1 MSKNGSRV
9 MIFRKR
15 FNAVRPLL
23 LAAVFSF
30 VFLLGLSAFA
40 PVYAQGPD
48 PAGLQAVGTAAG
60 IGGSSDLFTIIGRII
75 NVALGFVGIL
85 LLGLLLYAGY
95 LWMTSGGDAAKVE
108 QAKLYIRNA
117 IIGLII
123 IVSSFAITSFI
134 LAQLAGVT
142 GFGSGSGTGPFGGGG
157 FGFPG
162 SAGSLGAGIIESHL
176 PQRDAT
182 GVARNTPIVITFKE
196 PIRIDSFIK
205 DWTEA
210 TSGTV
215 VGLNDDAIKIYPT
228 SDRSQALTPVQARV
242 RFTPDHKTFVIRPVD
257 YLGNPTSNTDYTVE
271 LLGGRTGVVLEDGT
285 AAFGGAFASGYRW
298 QFQVS
303 TVIDTTPPKVTSVI
317 PSDGGNFA
325 PNIVVQINFNEP
337 VDPTAAA
344 GVWTGTGGFTNVEV
358 RATPAS
364 GPEVRPSG
372 EFKISNGYRTV
383 EFTTDLACGTN
394 SCGSTVY
401 CLPTDA
407 SIAVIA
413 HAPTLSDTPP
423 QAFLSGSGYDGITD
437 MVGNALDGNGDG
449 DTQGSDADA
458 VPGNDDYG
466 WSFGTRG
473 APNLEAPRIDS
484 TDPIAGDLIDSS
496 NLPLDSSPSADF
508 DSVLQSSTVNSDT
521 VVMQSNEPADMA
533 DTFWWSL
540 SQDPLTA
547 AGAVAGVGDIATKGR
562 LTIDH
567 RLYSPASS
575 TAPGAVVPTYQ
586 PVIHSGVQ
594 NVYQNCFNPAA
605 SASCAAGSS
614 NPNCCDGRPQAGG
627 CAALTPTP

>member
-1 MSKNGSRV
+1 MLENGSRV
-9 MIFRKR
+9 RTLKQR
-15 FNAVRPLL
+15 LTAVRPLL
-23 LAAVFSF
+23 SMAVFTF
-30 VFLLGLSAFA
+30 VALLGLSFVLPVFA
-40 PVYAQGPD
+40 QTSQENLEVI
-48 PAGLQAVGTAAG
+48 GTQAG
-60 IGGSSDLFTIIGRII
+60 IGGGADLFTIIGRII
-75 NVALGFVGIL
+75 NVALGFVGII

-95 LWMTSGGDAAKVE
+95 LWMTSGGDSAKIE
-108 QAKLYIRNA
+108 QAKSYIRNA

-123 IVSSFAITSFI
+123 IASSFAIVNFI

-142 GFGSGSGTGPFGGGG
+142 GFGGTGTGPFGGGG

-162 SAGSLGAGIIESHL
+162 SAGSLGSGIIETHL

-182 GVARNTPIVITFKE
+182 GVPRNTPIVVTFKE
-196 PIRIDSFIK
+196 PIRVDSFIK

-210 TSGTV
+210 TSGTIN
-215 VGLNDDAIKIYPT
+215 GLNDDAIKIYPT
-228 SDRSQALTPVQARV
+228 SDRSTALTSAQASV
-242 RFTPDHKTFVIRPVD
+242 RFTPDRKTFVIRPID
-257 YLGNPTSNTDYTVE
+257 LLGNPTSNTDYTVE
-271 LLGGRTGVVLEDGT
+271 LLGGSSGIVLADGT
-285 AAFGGAFASGYRW
+285 QAFGGAFSGGYRW

-303 TVIDTTPPKVTSVI
+303 TVVDNTPPRITAVI
-317 PSDGGNFA
+317 PSDGGTFA

-344 GVWTGTGGFTNVEV
+344 GVWNGTAGFTNIEV
-358 RATPAS
+358 NATPAS

-372 EFKISNGYRTV
+372 EFRISNGYRTV

-413 HAPTLSDTPP
+413 RAPTLSDTPP

-449 DTQGSDADA
+449 DAQGSDADST
-458 VPGNDDYG
+458 PGNDNYG

-473 APNLEAPRIDS
+473 APNLSAPRIES
-484 TDPIAGDLIDSS
+484 TDPIAGDLVDSS
-496 NLPLDSSPSADF
+496 NLPLDSNPTADF

-521 VVMQSNEPADMA
+521 VEIQTNEPSSMA
-533 DTFWWSL
+533 DTWWWSL
-540 SQDPLTA
+540 SQDPLTET
-547 AGAVAGVGDIATKGR
+547 GALAGVGDIATKGR

-575 TAPGAVVPTYQ
+575 TAPGAVQPTYQ
-586 PVIHSGVQ
+586 PIVHSGVQ

-605 SASCAAGSS
+605 SDRCTADSS
-614 NPNCCDGRPQAGG
+614 EPNCCDGVSQSGV
-627 CAALTPTP
+627 CSDLTPTP

>member
-1 MSKNGSRV
+1 M
-9 MIFRKR
+9 
-15 FNAVRPLL
+15 
-23 LAAVFSF
+23 AVFSF
-30 VFLLGLSAFA
+30 VALLVTLCAMRYAA
-40 PVYAQGPD
+40 PVFAQTSQENLD
-48 PAGLQAVGTAAG
+48 VIGTQAG
-60 IGGSSDLFTIIGRII
+60 ISGGADLFTIIGNII
-75 NVALGFVGIL
+75 NVALGFVGIV
-85 LLGLLLYAGY
+85 LLGLLLYAGW
-95 LWMTSGGDAAKVE
+95 LWMTSEGDAKKIDSAKMM
-108 QAKLYIRNA
+108 IRNA
-117 IIGLII
+117 IIGLLI
-123 IVSSFAITSFI
+123 IVSSFAIVNFI
-134 LAQLAGVT
+134 LAQLAGIT
-142 GFGSGSGTGPFGGGG
+142 GFGTGTGTGPFGGGG

-162 SAGSLGAGIIESHL
+162 SAGSLGAGVIETHL

-182 GVARNTPIVITFKE
+182 GVPRNTPIVITFKE

-215 VGLNDDAIKIYPT
+215 VGLNDDVIKIYPT
-228 SDRSQALTPVQARV
+228 ASRDQSLTSAQARV

-257 YLGNPTSNTDYTVE
+257 LLGNPTSNTDYTVE

-303 TVIDTTPPKVTSVI
+303 TVVDNTPPRITAVI
-317 PSDGGNFA
+317 PSDGGTFA

-344 GVWTGTGGFTNVEV
+344 GVWSGTAGFTNVEV

-364 GPEVRPSG
+364 GAEVRPSG

-449 DTQGSDADA
+449 DTQGSDADST
-458 VPGNDDYG
+458 PGNDDYG

-473 APNLEAPRIDS
+473 APNLSAPRIES
-484 TDPIAGDLIDSS
+484 TDPIAGDLMDSS
-496 NLPLDSSPSADF
+496 NLPLDSNPTADF

-521 VVMQSNEPADMA
+521 IELQTNEPSDMA

-540 SQDPLTA
+540 SQDPLTET
-547 AGAVAGVGDIATKGR
+547 GAIAGVGDIATKGR
-562 LTIDH
+562 LTVDH
-567 RLYSPASS
+567 RIYSPASS
-575 TAPGAVVPTYQ
+575 TDPGAVVPTYQ
-586 PVIHSGVQ
+586 PMIRSGVQ

-605 SASCAAGSS
+605 SDRCAADASD
-614 NPNCCDGRPQAGG
+614 PNCCDGRAQTGA
-627 CAALTPTP
+627 CSDLTPTP